1 MLRRR
6 ATQGSGKFTVGVP
19 AGKKQTTTNAGIL
32 HSVQDDDGKRGTV
45 TVALLSPKKA
55 INDGKE

>member
-19 AGKKQTTTNAGIL
+19 GREETNNDKCGGP
-32 HSVQDDDGKRGTV
+32 SFRSDDDGKRGTV
-45 TVALLSPKKA
+45 TVALLSLKKA